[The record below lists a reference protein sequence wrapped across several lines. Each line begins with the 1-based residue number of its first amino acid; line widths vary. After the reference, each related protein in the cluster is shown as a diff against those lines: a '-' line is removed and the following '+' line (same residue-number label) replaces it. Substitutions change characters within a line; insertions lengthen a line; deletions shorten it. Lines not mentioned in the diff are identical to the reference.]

1 MKLGIVVA
9 YLLKEEN
16 LELLDLH
23 LRKIRLMTSAPY
35 TIYAGVRQPQPT
47 SALLDRLEAEPRITT
62 ISLPDTDLSD
72 SAEHSFYLEQL
83 IARAMKDEPTHVV
96 TMHVDSFP
104 IRPDWVETIAAQL
117 NGDTVL
123 ATLSSGGFLSGY
135 SACLFFSR
143 EFWVEYRPKLLLD
156 AADRSSVEYGRFA
169 REQPHHDEDTGAG
182 YVFRARASGKQ
193 FALLERSSA
202 GADAGQFG
210 SIHGDLVFH
219 LGAAFR
225 YGKLSEEE
233 RAATSG
239 SRRKTLIVAKNRVK
253 RWVPKAI
260 RRRTR
265 RLTRPLIT
273 SWERPLYDQARL
285 ELLSDPERYIERL
298 RGKAPVERERS

>member
-1 MKLGIVVA
+1 VKLGIVVA

-23 LRKIRLMTSAPY
+23 LRKILQMTSAPY
-35 TIYAGVRQPQPT
+35 TIYAGVRRPT

-62 ISLPDTDLSD
+62 IPLLETDLSN

-83 IARAMKDEPTHVV
+83 IARAMKDDPTHVV

-104 IRPDWVETIAAQL
+104 IRPDWVETIAARL
-117 NGDTVL
+117 SGDTVL
-123 ATLSSGGFLSGY
+123 ATLSSGGFLNGY
-135 SACLFFSR
+135 SACLFFGR
-143 EFWVEYRPKLLLD
+143 DFWAKYRPKLLLD

-169 REQPHHDEDTGAG
+169 REYPHHDEETGAG
-182 YVFRARASGKQ
+182 YVFRAYASGKQ
-193 FALLERSSA
+193 VALLERSSA
-202 GADAGQFG
+202 GDDVGQFG

-219 LGAAFR
+219 LGGAFR
-225 YGKLSEEE
+225 YERLSEEE
-233 RAATSG
+233 RAATSW

-253 RWVPKAI
+253 RWVPKTI

-273 SWERPLYDQARL
+273 SWERPLYDQARR
-285 ELLSDPERYIERL
+285 ELLNDPERYLERL
-298 RGKAPVERERS
+298 REAG